1 MRIPIRSRTWMIC
14 CSLLLLAGAAHAAV
28 PDPSPPPAA
37 DGRAAL
43 EAAGVPDCVCEEEKL
58 ELARYRDL
66 VAAASTVDEAREKAA
81 WPSRLARR
89 ALALT
94 GFVRRD
100 DTRID
105 EIRARLA
112 AYEERVGKAE
122 SAQAA
127 ANEFEGL
134 VRLAGGDVNVGGS
147 GGCHYDATE
156 VIAIIFGFILFIIPG
171 IILLIV
177 FC

>member
-1 MRIPIRSRTWMIC
+1 MGIRSRTLTMC
-14 CSLLLLAGAAHAAV
+14 CSFLLLAGAAHAAL
-28 PDPSPPPAA
+28 PAPSPPATS

-43 EAAGVPDCVCEEEKL
+43 EAAGVPSCVCEEEKL

-66 VAAASTVDEAREKAA
+66 VAAASSVDEAREKAT

-112 AYEERVGKAE
+112 SYEERVAKAQTP
-122 SAQAA
+122 QAA

-134 VRLAGGDVNVGGS
+134 VRLAGNDVKVGGS
-147 GGCHYDATE
+147 GGCRYDATE
-156 VIAIIFGFILFIIPG
+156 VIAIVFGFILFIIPG